1 MQDIETYDTIRRATQ
16 RIGVGRARIP
26 PSRPSQLQHEP
37 TLVIKCPSG
46 NGQVNEEG
54 PHSRPSRP
62 ATESTPSPS
71 ASETNEAITMDY
83 TDDLSLIFQ
92 RNWLRNWDEKL
103 KQKIPEISQLSTR
116 VKDMNAF
123 LDDEIRNITEY
134 RNEIRNI
141 IEHHTKIR
149 NATHLEGLKDFLLN
163 PNILS
168 SPRQIVLDSMSF
180 GELLNA
186 LLDCMKKQMNEVG
199 NLRNLYL
206 PSDYSMS
213 EQEQMMM
220 KRLLQSV
227 LTMLHEEEGIIQH
240 FKTQRYF

>member
-83 TDDLSLIFQ
+83 TDDLSLTFERI
-92 RNWLRNWDEKL
+92 WLINWDEKL
-103 KQKIPEISQLSTR
+103 KQKIPEISQLSTM

-123 LDDEIRNITEY
+123 LDDEIRNIIEN

-141 IEHHTKIR
+141 IEHQIEIR
-149 NATHLEGLKDFLLN
+149 NATHLIGLRDFLLN
-163 PNILS
+163 PNIHS

-186 LLDCMKKQMNEVG
+186 LLDCMKKQMNEVD
-199 NLRNLYL
+199 NLKKLYL
-206 PSDYSMS
+206 TSNYSVS
-213 EQEQMMM
+213 EQEQMM
-220 KRLLQSV
+220 KSLLQSV
-227 LTMLHEEEGIIQH
+227 LTLLHEEEEIIQH
-240 FKTQRYF
+240 FKTQRSF

>member
-1 MQDIETYDTIRRATQ
+1 
-16 RIGVGRARIP
+16 
-26 PSRPSQLQHEP
+26 
-37 TLVIKCPSG
+37 
-46 NGQVNEEG
+46 
-54 PHSRPSRP
+54 
-62 ATESTPSPS
+62 
-71 ASETNEAITMDY
+71 
-83 TDDLSLIFQ
+83 
-92 RNWLRNWDEKL
+92 
-103 KQKIPEISQLSTR
+103 
-116 VKDMNAF
+116 MNAF
-123 LDDEIRNITEY
+123 LDDELRNITEY
-134 RNEIRNI
+134 RNEIGNI

-206 PSDYSMS
+206 PSDYSVS

-227 LTMLHEEEGIIQH
+227 LTMLHEEEDIIQH
-240 FKTQRYF
+240 FKTQRSF

>member
-1 MQDIETYDTIRRATQ
+1 MQDIETYDTVRRATQ
-16 RIGVGRARIP
+16 RIEAGRARIP
-26 PSRPSQLQHEP
+26 PSRPSQLLHES
-37 TLVIKCPSG
+37 TLVIKGPSG

-62 ATESTPSPS
+62 ATESTLSPS

-83 TDDLSLIFQ
+83 TDDVDLSFHRI
-92 RNWLRNWDEKL
+92 WLRNWDEKL
-103 KQKIPEISQLSTR
+103 KQKIPEISQLSTN
-116 VKDMNAF
+116 VKDMNTF
-123 LDDEIRNITEY
+123 LDDEIRNIIEY
-134 RNEIRNI
+134 RNQIRNI
-141 IEHHTKIR
+141 IEHQ
-149 NATHLEGLKDFLLN
+149 GLKDFLLN
-163 PNILS
+163 PNIHS

-240 FKTQRYF
+240 FKTQRSF